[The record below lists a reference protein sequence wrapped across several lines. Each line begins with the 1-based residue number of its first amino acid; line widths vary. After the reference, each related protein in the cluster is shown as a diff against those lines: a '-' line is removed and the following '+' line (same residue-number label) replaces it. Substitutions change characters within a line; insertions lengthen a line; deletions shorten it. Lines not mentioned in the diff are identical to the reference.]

1 MNIPTANIIVAFDRE
16 TMDRLFS
23 EGATYKS
30 LISELAVGDTNALL
44 FNNVANPNFISF
56 EHTAGIGRMGMK
68 LTFIDPKEEFEK
80 RFFTTNP
87 ARLIQGFSN
96 PSVEKTTSF
105 VTNKPDDVEAS
116 QSEYDKNYVAQFK
129 KELDKHI
136 GERDVYVA
144 YGTGNNLDLWSG
156 PHKTVLTN
164 ADITVKGAKK
174 ITLTLVP
181 TSNALDIGTR
191 RGAYNEKVNLNLQGL
206 KIRHEGVSNP
216 IVFTD
221 EIAYDPT
228 KYMPSFP
235 DKGKVK
241 SYLSEDSEVLEK
253 AGFESLSAQLEKFD
267 FHTMVVDALRNYI
280 QHATN
285 NKNVIVLLPNL
296 NIVCRQAIADEAKRY
311 DLIKTSSVQASE
323 ATLSEEA
330 GNSDQPG
337 YGSFTQDAVND
348 TFSLIYTETGKENAF
363 VRETLNRFG
372 LTLKIKKEDPPKPQ
386 PQGDVGHFEATEK
399 SPTAED
405 AFKDHFEKEVF
416 YATIEKTDREV
427 PDHMA
432 VIRNIYDKILKLS
445 AESYGMSTLAV
456 MTETETPLLS
466 FWGNDSEGQGWNK
479 YPTLAGYDDFN
490 ENGPAVIVGD
500 LALIKSYLYGGV
512 DLVGKEDAINKYKAG
527 ALTAS
532 TKQAKGELD
541 ASSANEGDY
550 LMQGALQHPIHP
562 MDKLLLL
569 NTSYNKSV
577 RSIVNPKIDNTVGA
591 FGDISYLPD
600 EFSYNDKAF
609 STEKELFIKE
619 NNIPVFRYNTENPN
633 VLDLKFKFS
642 GVYFGILKTG
652 YQKEISRL
660 SSAVAEGVLPTGVG
674 TFPIRSRGAAIGYL
688 RSKGFSQG
696 LEDKPKQA
704 LIADLATKI
713 SPDLAETL
721 ENPDEAKADSIAAFL
736 KSEEKTNLK
745 GLIQVDQEL
754 PGNPNN
760 ILANMSEDLFRKAL
774 QMSITTLPTFHLS
787 RLATLNT
794 QCLVFAQ
801 DQPIKQ
807 TRHYKRILMNK
818 FFSGLYKIMG
828 FKHVITTSAA
838 TSEFKLVKNAPNFKE
853 ETEEK
858 TDG

>member
-56 EHTAGIGRMGMK
+56 EHAVGIDKMGMK

-105 VTNKPDDVEAS
+105 VTNKPDDVKAS
-116 QSEYDKNYVAQFK
+116 QSEYDKNYVAQYK

-136 GERDVYVA
+136 GERAVYVA

-156 PHKTVLTN
+156 PHRTVLTN
-164 ADITVKGAKK
+164 ADISVKGAKK

-181 TSNALDIGTR
+181 ISNALDIGTR

-221 EIAYDPT
+221 EKAYDPA
-228 KYMPSFP
+228 KYLSTSTNKYNV
-235 DKGKVK
+235 KG
-241 SYLSEDSEVLEK
+241 YLSEDSEVLEK
-253 AGFESLSAQLEKFD
+253 AGFESLSAKLEKFD

-280 QHATN
+280 QQATS

-296 NIVCRQAIADEAKRY
+296 NIVCRQAIADEAKKSNLITTIVGEGGGPALSMEPPKFGSYEKEYTKDNFDPLY
-311 DLIKTSSVQASE
+311 DVL
-323 ATLSEEA
+323 
-330 GNSDQPG
+330 
-337 YGSFTQDAVND
+337 
-348 TFSLIYTETGKENAF
+348 GKEEVF
-363 VRETLNRFG
+363 VRTTLNRFG
-372 LTLKIKKEDPPKPQ
+372 LTLKRKKEDPPKPQ
-386 PQGDVGHFEATEK
+386 PYGGKGHLEATEK
-399 SPTAED
+399 SPTAKD
-405 AFKDHFEKEVF
+405 AFKDHFENEVF

-432 VIRNIYDKILKLS
+432 VIRNIYNKILKLS
-445 AESYGMSTLAV
+445 AESYGMSTLAA
-456 MTETETPLLS
+456 MTETETRLLGY
-466 FWGNDSEGQGWNK
+466 WANDSGGLGWTK
-479 YPTLAGYDDFN
+479 YPTLAGYDDFDKN
-490 ENGPAVIVGD
+490 APAVIVGD
-500 LALIKSYLYGGV
+500 LALIKSYLYGSI
-512 DLVGKEDAINKYKAG
+512 DLLGKKDAIDKYKAG

-569 NTSYNKSV
+569 DTDYNKYV
-577 RSIVNPKIDNTVGA
+577 RRIVNPKIDNTVGA

-609 STEKELFIKE
+609 STKEEIFIKE

-633 VLDLKFKFS
+633 VLDLKFKF
-642 GVYFGILKTG
+642 GAIYFALLKTG

-660 SSAVAEGVLPTGVG
+660 SSAVVEGVLPTGVG
-674 TFPIRSRGAAIGYL
+674 TFPIRTRGAAIAYL

-696 LEDKPKQA
+696 LEDEQKQA
-704 LIADLATKI
+704 LISDLATRI
-713 SPDLAETL
+713 SPDLAESL
-721 ENPDEAKADSIAAFL
+721 KSPDEAKADSLAAYL
-736 KSEEKTNLK
+736 ESQEKTNLK

-801 DQPIKQ
+801 DQSIKQ
-807 TRHYKRILMNK
+807 TRHYKKLVINK

-838 TSEFKLVKNAPNFKE
+838 TSEFKLVKNAPNFE
-853 ETEEK
+853 EA